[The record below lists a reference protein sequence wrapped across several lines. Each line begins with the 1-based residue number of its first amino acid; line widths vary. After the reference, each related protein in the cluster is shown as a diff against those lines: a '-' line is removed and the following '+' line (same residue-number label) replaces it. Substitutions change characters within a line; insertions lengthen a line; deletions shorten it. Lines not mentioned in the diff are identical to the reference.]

1 MRKICYSVAM
11 SLDGYIAG
19 PGGEY
24 DWIPHEP
31 EIDWTGFMARF
42 DTMLVGRKTYEV
54 AQAQGGGPSTG
65 MRTFVFS
72 RTLRP
77 EDHPDVTVV
86 AEDAA
91 GAVAG
96 LKAEEGNEIWLMGGG
111 VLAASLLDAGLV
123 DAVEVGLVPVLLGGG
138 LPFLPGLSRRVRLAL
153 RERQEYST
161 SGIVHLSYEVARDA
175 PGRRRRSR

>member
-1 MRKICYSVAM
+1 MRQVRYSVAM

-31 EIDWTGFMARF
+31 EIDWAGFMARF

-65 MRTFVFS
+65 MRTFLFS
-72 RTLRP
+72 RTFRA
-77 EDHPDVTVV
+77 EEHPDVTVV

-91 GAVAG
+91 GVVAG
-96 LKAEEGNEIWLMGGG
+96 LKAEEGKEIWLMGGG
-111 VLAASLLDAGLV
+111 VLAASLLQARVV
-123 DAVEVGLVPVLLGGG
+123 DAIEVGVVPILLGGG
-138 LPFLPGLSRRVRLAL
+138 LRFLPGLSRRVRLTL
-153 RERQEYST
+153 GERKEYPT
-161 SGIVHLSYEVARDA
+161 SGIVGLSYDVAADA
-175 PGRRRRSR
+175 RKRRRRSR

>member
-1 MRKICYSVAM
+1 MRPVRYSVAM

-31 EIDWTGFMARF
+31 EIDWVGFMGRF

-65 MRTFVFS
+65 MRTYVFS
-72 RTLRP
+72 RTLRAD
-77 EDHPDVTVV
+77 DHPDVTVV

-91 GAVAG
+91 GVVAG
-96 LKAEEGNEIWLMGGG
+96 LKAGEGKEIWLMGGG

-123 DAVEVGLVPVLLGGG
+123 DAVEVGVVPVLLGGG

-153 RERQEYST
+153 TDRKEYPT
-161 SGIVHLSYEVARDA
+161 SGIVSLSYDVVPRA
-175 PGRRRRSR
+175 PRRHSR